1 MIKDS
6 VMKNWKTTL
15 AGCALAVSNT
25 GLSLMATGAVDLQTL
40 LLSCFFVALG
50 VLAKDYNVT
59 GN

>member
-1 MIKDS
+1 MNKNA
-6 VMKNWKTTL
+6 VTKNWRTTL
-15 AGCALAVSNT
+15 VGCAMAVSNT
-25 GLSLMATGAVDLQTL
+25 GLSLMTTGAVDLQTL

>member
-1 MIKDS
+1 MNKDAIA
-6 VMKNWKTTL
+6 KNWKTTF

-25 GLSLMATGAVDLQTL
+25 GLTLLSTGTVDLQTL